1 MGRSGRGSGCEASV
15 RWPGRD
21 ALVGP
26 SPLSVGEA
34 RDTYCVAGHIAL
46 RVACPYDLEM
56 PALPWEIS
64 SSGKTL
70 HVAIHEDASTLEFE
84 ALLDRILA
92 EVKGGARHIVLVGPA
107 MEKPSHAADAFVR
120 VLLGHRRDLDI
131 SVTLPRPRSVDG
143 AG

>member
-1 MGRSGRGSGCEASV
+1 M
-15 RWPGRD
+15 P
-21 ALVGP
+21 
-26 SPLSVGEA
+26 
-34 RDTYCVAGHIAL
+34 DTYCVAAHIAL
-46 RVACPYDLEM
+46 HVGCPYDLEM

>member
-1 MGRSGRGSGCEASV
+1 V
-15 RWPGRD
+15 P
-21 ALVGP
+21 
-26 SPLSVGEA
+26 
-34 RDTYCVAGHIAL
+34 DTYCLAAHIAL
-46 RVACPYDLEM
+46 RVWCPYDLEM

-70 HVAIHEDASTLEFE
+70 HVAIHGEASTLEFE

-107 MEKPSHAADAFVR
+107 MEKPSHAADAFIR

-131 SVTLPRPRSVDG
+131 SVTLPHPRSVETPADPEPS
-143 AG
+143 A

>member
-1 MGRSGRGSGCEASV
+1 M
-15 RWPGRD
+15 P
-21 ALVGP
+21 
-26 SPLSVGEA
+26 
-34 RDTYCVAGHIAL
+34 DTHCAAAHIAL
-46 RVACPYDLEM
+46 RLGGPYDLEM

-70 HVAIHEDASTLEFE
+70 HVSVHEDASTLEFE

-92 EVKGGARHIVLVGPA
+92 EVKGGARYIVLVGPG

-131 SVTLPRPRSVDG
+131 SVTLPRPRSVDE